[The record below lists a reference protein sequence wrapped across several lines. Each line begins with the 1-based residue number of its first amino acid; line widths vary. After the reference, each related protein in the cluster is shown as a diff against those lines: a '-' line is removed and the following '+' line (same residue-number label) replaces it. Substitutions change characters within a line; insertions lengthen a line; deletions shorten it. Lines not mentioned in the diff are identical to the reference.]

1 MLVMR
6 KKGDEAPPDWDE
18 SPTAVGELWKNPL
31 FTNADNLLIA
41 DGAIAWRDQVIANLR
56 QQLKEAKKDSE
67 LLDYLDSLPNFEI
80 LKDGS
85 DECTTVDG
93 LRKFKPIIIKAD
105 GKMAFF
111 YETVRAAVR
120 SRIPETQ

>member
-6 KKGDEAPPDWDE
+6 KKGDEAPPDWSE
-18 SPTAVGELWKNPL
+18 SPTAGGELWKNPL

-56 QQLKEAKKDSE
+56 EQLAAAKKDGE

-93 LRKFKPIIIKAD
+93 LRKFKPIIIKAE

-111 YETVRAAVR
+111 YETVRSAIL
-120 SRIPETQ
+120 SRKSSAQ